1 MKGFHV
7 RYIEMISQIKMTN
20 NSCFVVFL
28 ITEKSLNNTSAQ
40 FKTRWIRAHPSTFLY
55 LNTWLWF
62 AASVE
67 LVTCTYTTH
76 HALRSYHR
84 TKALRASCFL
94 VFLVDK
100 WSPKSCKAVSVI
112 NTVIVGCND
121 EGYNAF
127 STVWIWYKVLKSFSL
142 FLCPYV
148 CQVLVL

>member
-127 STVWIWYKVLKSFSL
+127 STV
-142 FLCPYV
+142 
-148 CQVLVL
+148 